1 MYHFN
6 TLEVKNMPC
15 VMFLFR
21 LGKDSFVYVHW
32 LYIVSLALTLVEKV
46 IVGSNGSGKS
56 TILKL
61 ICRLYDPTEGQI
73 LFDGRDIRTLKLVDL
88 RKALSVLF
96 QDYTYFPLSVRAFTE

>member
-1 MYHFN
+1 MYPLN
-6 TLEVKNMPC
+6 TLGVKNMPC
-15 VMFLFR
+15 VMSLFR
-21 LGKDSFVYVHW
+21 SGKDNFVYVHW
-32 LYIVSLALTLVEKV
+32 LYVVSLGLILVKKV

-73 LFDGRDIRTLKLVDL
+73 LFDGRDIRTLKLVDI

-96 QDYTYFPLSVRAFTE
+96 QDYTCFPLSVGAFTE